1 MSALPYSAATPSLAA
16 KLFRRFP
23 KWRFLRRST
32 TALLIV
38 CVLAAG
44 LADAVA
50 PADAAA
56 APARDPVRHTIVDDF
71 PDVFPGWHT
80 AAQNCGFWG
89 CTNNFA
95 ATKSGTATWHLVDV
109 RGVFVFGRN
118 LPNQLNEAKDPVTG
132 RLKWTIWEQPVG
144 ESKYNK
150 VRTFYPP
157 SQEGRDGW
165 FAYSDDPIELD
176 GKVAITATTR
186 DSGKLVGVQQV
197 RLRYVDLA
205 NGDKSIAVILC
216 QANALNEVQQQK
228 KLQLYLDFAYKINNL
243 GLSITVGYLLG
254 IGLAKLP
261 VALAG
266 AIKGVTTIK
275 TAAAAAKVAAN
286 ISAAIKFFQDLRTVP
301 DAILDVIS
309 FFESVVEF
317 NDDLVEAGLL
327 EEHSPLYDE
336 YKSYCNFQKGTPVDP
351 FTGKLDLLTGGGRG
365 SGCNWIQRFSCVPGY
380 GEYELNWV
388 LSDELSLALEA
399 YLADDSRPTPPTTTP
414 PTTTPPTTTP
424 PTTTPPPSGTFQ
436 AVTAG
441 GFHSCG
447 LRTDGTA
454 QCWGYNGFGQT
465 DAPTGAFT
473 AITAGDWHSCG
484 LRTDGT
490 AQCWG
495 SNISGQTDAPTGT
508 FTAITAGG
516 FHSCGLRTDGTAQ
529 CWGYNGFGRADAPSG
544 AFTAITAGDWHSCGL
559 RTDGTAQCWGENYYG
574 QTDAPSGAFTAITA
588 GYWHSCGL
596 RTDGTAKCWGNNF
609 SGQTDAPTGTF
620 SAITAGGRH
629 SCGLRTD
636 GTAQCWGDNG
646 YGRADAPSGAFSA
659 ITAGGRHSCGLRT
672 DGTAQCWG
680 NNDYGQ
686 TDAPS
691 GAFTA
696 ITAGDWH
703 SCGLRTDGTA
713 QCWGYNGF
721 GRADAPSGAFTAITA
736 GGFHS
741 CGLRTDGT
749 AQCWG
754 ENDSVLA
761 GGRGG
766 EPPPRLP
773 AGRVPGD
780 LRCPTNR
787 HLVGELYRISSA

>member
-56 APARDPVRHTIVDDF
+56 APARDPVRHTIVNDF
-71 PDVFPGWHT
+71 PDWFPEWYT

-95 ATKSGTATWHLVDV
+95 ATKSGTAIWYLGDV

-118 LPNQLNEAKDPVTG
+118 LPNQLNKAKDPVTG

-150 VRTFYPP
+150 IRTFYPP

-165 FAYSDDPIELD
+165 YTYSKDPIELD

-197 RLRYVDLA
+197 RLRHVDLA
-205 NGDKSIAVILC
+205 TGDKRIAVILC

-228 KLQLYLDFAYKINNL
+228 KLQSSLDFAYKINNL

-327 EEHSPLYDE
+327 EEDSPLYDE

-351 FTGKLDLLTGGGRG
+351 FTGKLDLLTGGGPG
-365 SGCNWIQRFSCVPGY
+365 SGCNWYQRVSCVPGY

-414 PTTTPPTTTP
+414 PTTTPP
-424 PTTTPPPSGTFQ
+424 PTD
-436 AVTAG
+436 TAPASFKTVSAG
-441 GFHSCG
+441 WGLSCG
-447 LRTDGTA
+447 IRTDDTIT
-454 QCWGYNGFGQT
+454 CWGYNEWWQADAPKGSFKTVSTGISHSCGIRTDDTITCWGGNHDGET
-465 DAPTGAFT
+465 DAPTGSFKTVSTGFMDAISFT
-473 AITAGDWHSCG
+473 VGISHSCG
-484 LRTDGT
+484 IRTDDT
-490 AQCWG
+490 ITCWG
-495 SNISGQTDAPTGT
+495 GNQYGATDAPTGSFKT
-508 FTAITAGG
+508 VSAGSG
-516 FHSCGLRTDGTAQ
+516 HSCGIRTDDTIT
-529 CWGYNGFGRADAPSG
+529 CWGGN
-544 AFTAITAGDWHSCGL
+544 H
-559 RTDGTAQCWGENYYG
+559 DGE
-574 QTDAPSGAFTAITA
+574 
-588 GYWHSCGL
+588 
-596 RTDGTAKCWGNNF
+596 
-609 SGQTDAPTGTF
+609 TDAPTGSFKTVSTAF
-620 SAITAGGRH
+620 SH
-629 SCGLRTD
+629 SCGIRTD
-636 GTAQCWGDNG
+636 DTITCWGHNL
-646 YGRADAPSGAFSA
+646 YGVADAPTGSFKTVS
-659 ITAGGRHSCGLRT
+659 TAYSHSCGIRT
-672 DGTAQCWG
+672 DDTITCWG
-680 NNDYGQ
+680 GNFDGQ
-686 TDAPS
+686 ADAPTGS
-691 GAFTA
+691 FKTVSAG
-696 ITAGDWH
+696 ITH
-703 SCGLRTDGTA
+703 SCGIRTDDTIT
-713 QCWGYNGF
+713 CWG
-721 GRADAPSGAFTAITA
+721 
-736 GGFHS
+736 
-741 CGLRTDGT
+741 
-749 AQCWG
+749 
-754 ENDSVLA
+754 
-761 GGRGG
+761 
-766 EPPPRLP
+766 
-773 AGRVPGD
+773 
-780 LRCPTNR
+780 
-787 HLVGELYRISSA
+787 LYRR